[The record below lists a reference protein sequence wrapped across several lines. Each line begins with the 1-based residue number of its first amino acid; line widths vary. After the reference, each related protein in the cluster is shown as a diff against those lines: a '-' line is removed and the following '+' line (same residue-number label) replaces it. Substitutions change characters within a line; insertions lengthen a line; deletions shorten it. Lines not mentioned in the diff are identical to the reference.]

1 MGGWVGLR
9 TEKTILD
16 LRYCLTGGCI
26 RGNRGRLMEI
36 IPVGGRQ
43 ETTVMSEIV
52 AGPWRWMPKAVGHY
66 QNRGVSDGHAFGDK
80 TRRCTIGNAQ
90 VIKGVIHHRPS

>member
-1 MGGWVGLR
+1 
-9 TEKTILD
+9 
-16 LRYCLTGGCI
+16 
-26 RGNRGRLMEI
+26 MEI

-52 AGPWRWMPKAVGHY
+52 AGPWRWMPKAVDHY

-80 TRRCTIGNAQ
+80 TRRCTIGNA
-90 VIKGVIHHRPS
+90 